1 MILFANFLSA
11 FARIIHGAL
20 TIYMLIVFF
29 RVILSWIRIPAL
41 YQLAVIFYH
50 LTEPVMRPI
59 RRFVPPNKMGGMDIA
74 PIIVILLIMFADSFV
89 TGTLA
94 TYAHQLKEQAVSSS
108 PAFN

>member
-20 TIYMLIVFF
+20 TIYMMIIFF
-29 RVILSWIRIPAL
+29 RVILSWIRIPSL
-41 YQLAVIFYH
+41 DQLAAIFYH

-59 RRFVPPNKMGGMDIA
+59 RKFVPPNKMGGMDIT
-74 PIIVILLIMFADSFV
+74 PIIVIFLIMFVDSFV
-89 TGTLA
+89 TGALTE
-94 TYAHQLKEQAVSSS
+94 YAQLLKEQALSST

>member
-1 MILFANFLSA
+1 M
-11 FARIIHGAL
+11 
-20 TIYMLIVFF
+20 MIVFF

-41 YQLAVIFYH
+41 DQLAVIFYH

-94 TYAHQLKEQAVSSS
+94 GYAHQLKEQALSST
-108 PAFN
+108 PTYN

>member
-20 TIYMLIVFF
+20 TIYMMIVFF

-41 YQLAVIFYH
+41 DQLAAVFYH

-59 RRFVPPNKMGGMDIA
+59 RKFVPPNKMGGMDIA
-74 PIIVILLIMFADSFV
+74 PIIVIFLIMFVDSFV

-94 TYAHQLKEQAVSSS
+94 TYADQLKEQALSTL
-108 PAFN
+108 PAYN